1 MIINNIH
8 ELTIQCDNLARD
20 INRMFVS
27 NDANEIFKLH
37 AITKLRLDAI
47 HDYNKRR
54 IKGEVEE
61 NGGL

>member
-8 ELTIQCDNLARD
+8 ELTVQCDTLARD

-27 NDANEIFKLH
+27 NDTNEIFRLH
-37 AITKLRLDAI
+37 ANAKLRLDAI

-61 NGGL
+61 